1 MSQMP
6 TPLFTIGHS
15 NHPPGRFVELLQQ
28 HSVESVADVR
38 SSPYN
43 RSPYT
48 AHFNRN
54 TLEGLLEEHG
64 IRYVF
69 MGAELGGRPADQ
81 SCYDA
86 AGRVQ
91 YDRLARTDDFLFGIR
106 DLLRHA
112 SEYRVALLC
121 SEKEPAECHRTLL
134 VAHTLTTEYGVA
146 SSDVQHVLA
155 DGRLRSHSD
164 VMERLVDSAN
174 ARKAQVRQYDMFAA
188 PGGSDEMAQVIERAV
203 REQAARVA
211 YVSSRPTSADND
223 RDDMP

>member
-1 MSQMP
+1 MP

-15 NHPPGRFVELLQQ
+15 NHPPGRFVELLRQ
-28 HSVESVADVR
+28 HSIDSVADVR

-48 AHFNRN
+48 THFNRN
-54 TLEGLLEEHG
+54 TLEGLLEENG
-64 IRYVF
+64 IRYAF
-69 MGAELGGRPADQ
+69 MGAELGGRPADR

-91 YDRLARTDDFLFGIR
+91 YDRVARTDDFVFGIQ
-106 DLLRHA
+106 DLLRRA

-121 SEKEPAECHRTLL
+121 AEKEPSECHRTLL
-134 VAHTLTTEYGVA
+134 VAHALTTEYGVS

-155 DGRLRSHSD
+155 DGRLKSHLD

-174 ARKAQVRQYDMFAA
+174 ARKARVRQYDMFAA
-188 PGGSDEMAQVIERAV
+188 PGGSDEMTQVIERAV

-211 YVSSRPTSADND
+211 YVSNRSALADSD
-223 RDDMP
+223 RDDMS

>member
-15 NHPPGRFVELLQQ
+15 NHPPGRFVELLRQ
-28 HSVESVADVR
+28 HSIDSVADVR

-48 AHFNRN
+48 AHFSRN
-54 TLEGLLEEHG
+54 TLEDLLEEHG

-69 MGAELGGRPADQ
+69 MGAELGGRPADR

-91 YDRLARTDDFLFGIR
+91 YDRVARTDDFVFGIQ
-106 DLLRHA
+106 DLLRYA

-121 SEKEPAECHRTLL
+121 SEREPSECHRTLL
-134 VAHTLTTEYGVA
+134 VAHALTTEYGVP
-146 SSDVQHVLA
+146 SGDVQHVLA
-155 DGRLRSHSD
+155 DGRLKSHAN

-174 ARKAQVRQYDMFAA
+174 ARKAQVRQYDMFAK
-188 PGGSDEMAQVIERAV
+188 PSGSDEMAQVIEKAV
-203 REQAARVA
+203 HEQAARVA
-211 YVSSRPTSADND
+211 YVSSRSPVADGD
-223 RDDMP
+223 EDDTL